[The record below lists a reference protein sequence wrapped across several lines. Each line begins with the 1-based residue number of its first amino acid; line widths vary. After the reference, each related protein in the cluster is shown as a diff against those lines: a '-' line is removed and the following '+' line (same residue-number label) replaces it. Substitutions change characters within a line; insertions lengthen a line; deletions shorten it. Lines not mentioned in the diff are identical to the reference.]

1 MAQGATQPC
10 GQCGKPAV
18 SSVCNV
24 PLCVDCSYK
33 FAVMQTLLLR
43 NAAIGANHAAAEMDF
58 ITGLRNFTPRM
69 QVPEIPKAPIIMHN
83 IHIADSVVGSINT
96 GTVQTVDVSIT
107 YLKQAGNNEVAE
119 ALRQLTEAIANE
131 PSLLSDDKNN
141 LLDQVAYLSDQA
153 SSAAKDRKRG
163 MIKAAFAAISQ
174 GAGTVTAIAAAWNA
188 AAPLLQTLFG
198 SL

>member
-1 MAQGATQPC
+1 MVSSEQQPC

-18 SSVCNV
+18 YAMGNV

-33 FAVMQTLLLR
+33 AAVTQTLLLR
-43 NAAIGANHAAAEMDF
+43 NAAIGLNQAAAELDRV
-58 ITGLRNFTPRM
+58 TGLRNFTPRM
-69 QVPEIPKAPIIMHN
+69 QVPDIPKAPIVMHN

-107 YLKQAGNNEVAE
+107 YLKQAGNNEVAD
-119 ALRQLTEAIANE
+119 ALRRLTEAIANE
-131 PSLLSDDKNN
+131 PSLPPDDKND

-163 MIKAAFAAISQ
+163 TIKATFDAISQ
-174 GAGTVTAIAAAWNA
+174 GAGAVAAIATAWNV
-188 AAPLLQTLFG
+188 AAPLLQALFG
-198 SL
+198 LL